1 MKLHPRV
8 TWREM
13 LDVFPKELQGS
24 YGVINTVES
33 IQYRIKRGL
42 MTRIVTFLVLQI
54 NLQLST
60 ESSLL
65 SATNGVVNLI
75 NSANM
80 SRINSV
86 GSSKKFK
93 LEYKTY

>member
-1 MKLHPRV
+1 
-8 TWREM
+8 
-13 LDVFPKELQGS
+13 
-24 YGVINTVES
+24 
-33 IQYRIKRGL
+33 